1 MQRICIARRMLRF
14 GVCVCVCVTVVQ
26 LYIDIHCSLGFD
38 VILTIGSLYLS
49 LKPKSK
55 TLV

>member
-1 MQRICIARRMLRF
+1 MSVNTTQTDVNAKLDA
-14 GVCVCVCVTVVQ
+14 
-26 LYIDIHCSLGFD
+26 LSL
-38 VILTIGSLYLS
+38 VLVKTGSLYLS

>member
-1 MQRICIARRMLRF
+1 ML
-14 GVCVCVCVTVVQ
+14 TYSIVVFA
-26 LYIDIHCSLGFD
+26 YESLKSSHLGYHYN
-38 VILTIGSLYLS
+38 GSLYLS